1 MARMDS
7 RKASQVKING
17 ELAKHKLASKL
28 NCVSPR
34 EIFVSK
40 ETHPEIFNA
49 INAEGKLMLRIGK
62 NWQFHLGDMPELG
75 SINFFNNSIKQ
86 VKVKNKIL
94 ECGAYDKEWEI
105 QIKQL
110 KSLSF
115 WEKYFCKGNKVFCF
129 SNDNYEYF
137 FFNILDIVEYII
149 ANTQWRLLE
158 TGRIKGDLFLD
169 DGTSITIF
177 TIEFRNE
184 SHKKCFAFGAHG
196 GGKGIQLFLI
206 LLRNIKH
213 YHCQL

>member
-1 MARMDS
+1 MKNISIGIIGFGNIGKKRYYALT
-7 RKASQVKING
+7 KIKNYKNTTVVIG
-17 ELAKHKLASKL
+17 NS
-28 NCVSPR
+28 
-34 EIFVSK
+34 VSK
-40 ETHPEIFNA
+40 IHAVNRDLET
-49 INAEGKLMLRIGK
+49 
-62 NWQFHLGDMPELG
+62 
-75 SINFFNNSIKQ
+75 
-86 VKVKNKIL
+86 
-94 ECGAYDKEWEI
+94 YDKDWDT

-110 KSLSF
+110 KSFSF
-115 WEKYFCKGNKVFCF
+115 WEKYFCKSHNVFCF

-137 FFNILDIVEYII
+137 FFNIHDMVQYII
-149 ANTQWRLLE
+149 TNTKWRLLE
-158 TGRIKGDLFLD
+158 TGRIKGDLFLE